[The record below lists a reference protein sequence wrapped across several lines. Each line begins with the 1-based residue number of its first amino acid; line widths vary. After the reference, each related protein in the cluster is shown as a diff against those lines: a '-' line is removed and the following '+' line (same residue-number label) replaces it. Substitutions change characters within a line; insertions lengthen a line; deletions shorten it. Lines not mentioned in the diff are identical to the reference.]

1 VIRRLLLAA
10 ALAAL
15 ALAPAAAVELHTPVL
30 IDRNAGG
37 IVTIPAGQE
46 FFVALRSDESSDY
59 AWTATIGDGKIIAY
73 EGNVRQPAG
82 PTTAGQQVFVFH
94 ANRSGTT
101 TINFTY
107 ASIVSPAASPRTLQ
121 FTIQVQ

>member
-1 VIRRLLLAA
+1 MIRRLTLAA
-10 ALAAL
+10 SLIALTI
-15 ALAPAAAVELHTPVL
+15 APAAAVQLHTPVL
-30 IDRNAGG
+30 VDRNAGG

-46 FFVALRSDESSDY
+46 FFVALRSDENSDY
-59 AWTATIGDGKIIAY
+59 AWTATVADGKILAY

-82 PTTAGQQVFVFH
+82 PTTPGQQVFVFH

-101 TINFTY
+101 QINFTY
-107 ASIVSPAASPRTLQ
+107 ASIVSPGASPKTLQ